1 MLLVPISE
9 IKGQIFYSYYF
20 YNLKR
25 KMSDYQRPVN
35 GVVPKLVSDLNLKRV
50 RVETDDGPSIRVTGT
65 FSGSSTDIT
74 PITDTLGTTSDTS
87 SKSTL
92 VGLTKAGNTTLGDK
106 TDAAWSGSGSGSV
119 IAILKSIYTKLQ

>member
-1 MLLVPISE
+1 
-9 IKGQIFYSYYF
+9 
-20 YNLKR
+20 
-25 KMSDYQRPVN
+25 MSDYQRPTN

-92 VGLTKAGNTTLGDK
+92 VGLTKAGNTTLDTIDTATGKSATTLGDK

>member
-1 MLLVPISE
+1 
-9 IKGQIFYSYYF
+9 
-20 YNLKR
+20 
-25 KMSDYQRPVN
+25 MSDYQRPVN

-50 RVETDDGPSIRVTGT
+50 RVETDDGPSIRVTGN